1 MDQFQSRANVEV
13 QIFTIDCLRP
23 NLLFNFPIIT
33 YLPFY
38 RQPNCVLEF
47 VIVGDKILIRIS
59 VSSRGATISRLQ
71 PLVDDLGITVLQ
83 LSDTYSFDGV

>member
-1 MDQFQSRANVEV
+1 MDQFQSGANVEV
-13 QIFTIDCLRP
+13 EIFTIDCLRP

-33 YLPFY
+33 YLPFN

-59 VSSRGATISRLQ
+59 VTSKGATISRLR
-71 PLVDDLGITVLQ
+71 
-83 LSDTYSFDGV
+83 

>member
-38 RQPNCVLEF
+38 RQPEF

-83 LSDTYSFDGV
+83 LSDTYSIDGV